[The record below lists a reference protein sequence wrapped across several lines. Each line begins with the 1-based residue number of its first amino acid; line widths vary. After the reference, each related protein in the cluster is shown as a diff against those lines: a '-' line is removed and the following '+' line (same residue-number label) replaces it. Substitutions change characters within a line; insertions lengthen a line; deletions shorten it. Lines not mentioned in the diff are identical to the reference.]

1 MKIVIVGFSLAGFTA
16 CRYLLQNAPDN
27 NIEIFTDEK
36 YPYYPRPSLYR
47 VLSGESAI
55 SDIFIYPLSWYKERN
70 VKVHLDTPVKSIQTS
85 ENQIVLNGG
94 DRVSYDSLLLA
105 NGARSFIPP
114 VKGADKRGVFA
125 LRTFDDALA
134 IREYA
139 KKRKDAVVVG
149 GGLLGL
155 EISAALRKLG
165 LNVTILEFAPWL
177 LPRQIDQEGSNV
189 LLNEFEKMGMEIR
202 CGVQTEEVLGN
213 AEVSGLKLKSG
224 ETIQADLV
232 IFATGIRS
240 NIELPREAGINVN
253 RGVIV
258 DDYMRTSVENIYAAG
273 DIAEHRGRVYGIIPA
288 TTEQAQIAAAN
299 MIGKKMVYKGTVAL
313 NTLKV
318 AGIDLTSIGLVN
330 PETQDYE
337 QIRKIEAEK
346 CLYKKV
352 VLKDGRIVGAIIIGD
367 RKSAKPMTEIIKEEI
382 NVEKVKN
389 IILEEEY
396 DLNQLLKKPT

>member
-16 CRYLLQNAPDN
+16 CRHLLQNAPGYD
-27 NIEIFTDEK
+27 IEIFTDEK

-47 VLSGESAI
+47 VLSGESKV
-55 SDIFIYPLSWYKERN
+55 SDIFIYPLSWYEERN
-70 VKVHLDTPVKSIQTS
+70 VKVHLDTPVKSIQTG
-85 ENQIVLNGG
+85 ENQIVLAGG

-114 VKGADKRGVFA
+114 VKGGDKRGVFA
-125 LRTFDDALA
+125 LRTIDDALA

-139 KKRKDAVVVG
+139 KKRRSAVVVG

-155 EISAALRKLG
+155 EVSAALRKLG
-165 LNVTILEFAPWL
+165 LKVTILEFAPWL
-177 LPRQIDQEGSNV
+177 LPRQIDREGSNV
-189 LLNEFEKMGMEIR
+189 LVGEFEKMGMEIR
-202 CGVQTEEVLGN
+202 CGVQTEEVVGN

-224 ETIQADLV
+224 ETIPADLV

-240 NIELPREAGINVN
+240 NIELAREAGINVN
-253 RGVIV
+253 RGVVV

-299 MIGKKMVYKGTVAL
+299 MIGKKMVYRGTVAL

-337 QIRKIEAEK
+337 QIRKVEAEK

-352 VLKDGRIVGAIIIGD
+352 VLKDGKIVGAIIIGD
-367 RKSAKPMTEIIKEEI
+367 RKSAKPMTDIIKEEV

-389 IILEEEY
+389 KILQEGF
-396 DLNQLLKKPT
+396 DLNQLLKK

>member
-125 LRTFDDALA
+125 LRTIDDALA

>member
-1 MKIVIVGFSLAGFTA
+1 MIVGFSLAGFTA
-16 CRYLLQNAPDN
+16 CRYLLQNAPGN
-27 NIEIFTDEK
+27 SIEIFTDEK

-47 VLSGESAI
+47 VLSGESPV
-55 SDIFIYPLSWYKERN
+55 SDIFIYPLSWYEERN
-70 VKVHLDTPVKSIQTS
+70 VKVHLGTPVKSINTS
-85 ENQIVLNGG
+85 ENHIVLAGG
-94 DRVSYDSLLLA
+94 ESVSYDSLLLA

-114 VKGADKRGVFA
+114 VKGSDRRGVFA
-125 LRTFDDALA
+125 LRTIDDALA

-139 KKRKDAVVVG
+139 KKRRSAVVVG

-165 LNVTILEFAPWL
+165 LKVTILEFAPWL
-177 LPRQIDQEGSNV
+177 LPRQIDREGSNV
-189 LLNEFEKMGMEIR
+189 LMGEFEKMGMEIR
-202 CGVQTEEVLGN
+202 CGAQTEEIVGN
-213 AEVSGLKLKSG
+213 AEVSGLKLKGG

-232 IFATGIRS
+232 VFATGIRS
-240 NIELPREAGINVN
+240 NIELAKEAGINVN
-253 RGVIV
+253 RGVVV

-299 MIGKKMVYKGTVAL
+299 MIGKKVAYKGTVAL

-352 VLKDGRIVGAIIIGD
+352 VLKDGKIVGAIIIGD
-367 RKSAKPMTEIIKEEI
+367 RKSAKPMTDIIKEEI

-389 IILEEEY
+389 KILEKEY
-396 DLNQLLKKPT
+396 DLNQLLKK